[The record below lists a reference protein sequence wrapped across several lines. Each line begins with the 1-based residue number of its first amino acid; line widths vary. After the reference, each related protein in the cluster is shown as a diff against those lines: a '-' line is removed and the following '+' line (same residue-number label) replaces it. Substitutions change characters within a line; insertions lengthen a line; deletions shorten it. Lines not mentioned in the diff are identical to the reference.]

1 MSCKSR
7 LMSNLKAPFPLP
19 ASYLIPTQK
28 WLMLNVIYT
37 DDRSGRTDK
46 EHSNPEEDGFTL
58 VTRHRRIN
66 KEGQIRHRR
75 INKEGQ
81 MPRAGKH
88 PGKYNKTVDGH
99 KTNINKKDQVVK
111 PVKK

>member
-1 MSCKSR
+1 MK
-7 LMSNLKAPFPLP
+7 LIVA
-19 ASYLIPTQK
+19 ASVASV
-28 WLMLNVIYT
+28 LNVIYT

-58 VTRHRRIN
+58 VTRHRRID
-66 KEGQIRHRR
+66 
-75 INKEGQ
+75 KEGQ